1 MKRNVLLLFVLL
13 LITMTVRAQ
22 FHITPEVG
30 VSMFKT
36 DYSTSDNGKAIVSP
50 CIGIGVDYSFKEDA
64 GWGLSSG
71 LYFYQKRDA
80 GESSGIWFGEN
91 GYWPLDWKGNIGSK
105 VNVDEITKI
114 DGFENDSQRSYLQ
127 LPVLVTYTWK
137 LAQNT
142 GLSLGVGPYVAL
154 GIAGKHKVKGQT
166 YDMETGEFS
175 YSEKENSPFEFNYK
189 RFEVGLSTMISLE
202 VNHWV
207 TKVNYE
213 TNLNR
218 RDRYKDNLISLGIG
232 YRFSL

>member
-1 MKRNVLLLFVLL
+1 MKRSVLLLFMLL
-13 LITMTVRAQ
+13 LLTVTMHAQ

-36 DYSTSDNGKAIVSP
+36 DYFTSDNGKAIVSP
-50 CIGIGVDYSFKEDA
+50 RIGIGVDYSFKDA
-64 GWGLSSG
+64 GWGVSSG
-71 LYFYQKRDA
+71 LYFYQKREA
-80 GESSGIWFGEN
+80 GESSGIWYGEN
-91 GYWPLDWKGNIGSK
+91 GYWPLDWKGNIGNK

-114 DGFENDSQRSYLQ
+114 DGFEFDSQRCYLQ
-127 LPVLVTYTWK
+127 LPVLATYTWK

-154 GIAGKHKVKGQT
+154 GIAGKNKVKGQT

-175 YSEKENSPFEFNYK
+175 FEFNYK

>member
-1 MKRNVLLLFVLL
+1 MKRSVLLLFVLL
-13 LITMTVRAQ
+13 LLTVTMHAQ

-36 DYSTSDNGKAIVSP
+36 DYFTSDNGKAIVSP
-50 CIGIGVDYSFKEDA
+50 RIGIGVDYSFKDA
-64 GWGLSSG
+64 GWGVSSG
-71 LYFYQKRDA
+71 LYFYQKREA
-80 GESSGIWFGEN
+80 GESSGIWYGEN
-91 GYWPLDWKGNIGSK
+91 GYWPLDRKGNIGNK

-114 DGFENDSQRSYLQ
+114 DGFEFDSQRCYLQ
-127 LPVLVTYTWK
+127 LPVLATYTWK

-154 GIAGKHKVKGQT
+154 GIAGKNKVKGQT

-175 YSEKENSPFEFNYK
+175 YSKKENSPFEFNYK

>member
-1 MKRNVLLLFVLL
+1 MKRNVLLMMMLL
-13 LITMTVRAQ
+13 QVAMTVSAQ
-22 FHITPEVG
+22 FRITPEVG

-36 DYSTSDNGKAIVSP
+36 DYFTSDNGKAIVSP
-50 CIGIGVDYSFKEDA
+50 RIGIGVDYSFKEDV

-71 LYFYQKRDA
+71 LYFYQKREA
-80 GESSGIWFGEN
+80 GESGGIWFGEN
-91 GYWPLDWKGNIGSK
+91 GYWPLDWKGSIGNK

-114 DGFENDSQRSYLQ
+114 DGFEYESQRCYLQ

-142 GLSLGVGPYVAL
+142 GLSLGVGPYVAC

-166 YDMETGEFS
+166 YDMETEEFS
-175 YSEKENSPFEFNYK
+175 YSEEEYNPFEFNHK